1 MKLLFLSLCLLIYPL
16 AQAQHLEAIN
26 EDSTQR
32 KIIRVGHSLECVLQL
47 PAYQAVVRGTLR
59 LVDSTSFRVETKP
72 GMFTTVMLAQVVRLR
87 RVGKR
92 YLRRLKEEQTGEP
105 TNAYYGTHHVE
116 QSLVGSTDP
125 AAALATL
132 AAMAVVGTG
141 ISIIRGDMDKLPKG
155 PSTYRGWH
163 FVARP

>member
-1 MKLLFLSLCLLIYPL
+1 MKLLFFSIWLLVCPL

-32 KIIRVGHSLECVLQL
+32 KVIRVGHALECVLQL
-47 PAYQAVVRGTLR
+47 PAYQAVVRGTLVR
-59 LVDSTSFRVETKP
+59 VDSTSFRVHTKP

-87 RVGKR
+87 RVR
-92 YLRRLKEEQTGEP
+92 HSYLSRKVDET
-105 TNAYYGTHHVE
+105 TSAYGTQSLLE
-116 QSLVGSTDP
+116 QSFIGDTDP
-125 AAALATL
+125 AAALVSL

-141 ISIIRGDMDKLPKG
+141 ISLFRGDFDKLPKG
-155 PSTYRGWH
+155 PSTYRGWQ